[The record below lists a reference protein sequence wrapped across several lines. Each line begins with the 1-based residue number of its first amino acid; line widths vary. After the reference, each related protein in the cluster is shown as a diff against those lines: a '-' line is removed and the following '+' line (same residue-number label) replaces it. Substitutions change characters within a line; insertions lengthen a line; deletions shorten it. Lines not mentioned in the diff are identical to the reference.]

1 MFTKARNAA
10 WLQPIHTGTDG
21 KAPHQ
26 PHLTPRQREV
36 LVLLCQ
42 GLSNK
47 MICRRLDIAPG
58 TVKIHTAVILREFGV
73 SSRLQVVVAA
83 HRLGLISDDTEG
95 QEDTGTA
102 GPEALRVLAR
112 NGDHTIPGLTA
123 LNGVAPPSAA
133 SRVAPASR
141 NSRQA

>member
-10 WLQPIHTGTDG
+10 WLEPIGTDG
-21 KAPHQ
+21 KAPHH

-83 HRLGLISDDTEG
+83 HRLGLTSDDTDG
-95 QEDTGTA
+95 QEDTSA
-102 GPEALRVLAR
+102 ARPETPRLLPR
-112 NGDHTIPGLTA
+112 NDSTIPGLAA

-133 SRVAPASR
+133 GRVAPASR